1 MTGVVCYG
9 ENQEERTLSFL
20 EILLDE
26 SVLTREIYVR
36 GDAITNVG
44 GWNEKLDGNRNLEL
58 VLRVAKQYE
67 VVASKERPK
76 GDWILLKEQ
85 EENQEQKWRGDCYL
99 TGRYKED
106 LIAAG
111 CLENAI
117 QGLLWVEEQQEDF
130 SGTRQ
135 EHHAFL
141 EDMLSGGTQ
150 YYKRYDA
157 TQPIL
162 VYCGDEEC
170 NAILDVF
177 ARNFGKALEQK
188 GKKVLY
194 FDLSRHD
201 FTEINQYL
209 GKRFQAIVGFQTYL
223 FSAKLQS
230 GENAHDKMIGPKF
243 NFLFDHP
250 IWFQNQLI
258 CVPKDYCILTV
269 DRNYASFLEKYNQIH
284 AAFLPPAGVERY
296 EHGEQPQY
304 DIVFLGSHKSG
315 VSLKL
320 SEFLKLDKETRILWN
335 HYLTNMKQNLEK
347 TPEEVFFGT
356 LDELGYTLPIEE
368 AMSQFHKARVLIT
381 TIAGHYRRK
390 VIEELL
396 KGGLQV
402 HIFGSG
408 WEDTGLQ
415 KYDNL
420 ILHDSIP
427 GEESL
432 AVFAN
437 AKIALN
443 IMTWHKDAYTER
455 IANAMLQ
462 KAVVLT
468 DETRYLRENF
478 TDGKD
483 ILLFRLDETRQLPHR
498 VKELLSQPEK
508 ISQIAEM
515 GYEKTKKEHTWEKR
529 AEQFLQIL
537 KES

>member
-26 SVLTREIYVR
+26 SVLTGEVYAKA
-36 GDAITNVG
+36 DTITDVG
-44 GWNEKLDGNRNLEL
+44 GWNEKLEGNRNLEL
-58 VLRVAKQYE
+58 VLRIAKQYE
-67 VVASKERPK
+67 VIVSSRRPE
-76 GDWILLKEQ
+76 GDWVLLPEQ
-85 EENQEQKWRGDCYL
+85 EENQEQKWRGNCYL

-106 LIAAG
+106 LLAAG
-111 CLENAI
+111 CLESAI
-117 QGLLWVEEQQEDF
+117 QGLLWEEEHQEHF

-135 EHHAFL
+135 EHLTFL
-141 EDMLSGGTQ
+141 EDMLSGGVQ
-150 YYKRYDA
+150 YYRYYDA

-162 VYCGDEEC
+162 IYCGDEEC
-170 NAILDVF
+170 NSVLDVF
-177 ARNFGKALEQK
+177 ARNFGKALERK

-223 FSAKLQS
+223 FSAKLQN
-230 GENAHDKMIGPKF
+230 GENAHDKITGPKF

-250 IWFQNQLI
+250 IWFQNQLV
-258 CVPKDYCILTV
+258 CVPKDYCLLTA
-269 DRNYASFLEKYNQIH
+269 DRNYALFLQKYNQI
-284 AAFLPPAGVERY
+284 AATFFPPAGVERY
-296 EHGEQPQY
+296 EHKECPQY

-315 VSLKL
+315 VSLSL
-320 SEFLKLDKETRILWN
+320 RDFMSLDRETRILWN
-335 HYLTNMKQNLEK
+335 HYLMKMKRHLEE
-347 TPEEVFFGT
+347 TPEELFFQT
-356 LDELGYTLPIEE
+356 LEELGHTLPLED
-368 AMSQFHKARVLIT
+368 AMRLFHNARVLIT
-381 TIAGHYRRK
+381 TIASHYRRK

-408 WEDTGLQ
+408 WENTGLQ
-415 KYDNL
+415 RYDNL
-420 ILHDSIP
+420 ILHESIP

-432 AVFAN
+432 QVFAN
-437 AKIALN
+437 ARIALN
-443 IMTWHKDAYTER
+443 VMTWHKDGYTER

-468 DETRYLRENF
+468 DETRYLREHF
-478 TDGKD
+478 KDEKD
-483 ILLFRLDETRQLPHR
+483 ILLFRLDEIRRLPER
-498 VKELLSQPEK
+498 VKSLLSQPERL
-508 ISQIAEM
+508 QTIAEC

-529 AEQFLQIL
+529 AEQFLQML
-537 KES
+537 EER